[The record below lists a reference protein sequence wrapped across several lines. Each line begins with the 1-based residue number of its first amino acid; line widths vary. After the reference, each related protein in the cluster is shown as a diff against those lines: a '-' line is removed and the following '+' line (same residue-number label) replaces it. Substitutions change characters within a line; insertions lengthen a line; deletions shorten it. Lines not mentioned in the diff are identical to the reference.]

1 MPILSSTYDHWT
13 CAGSGFV
20 KVDWYDRRLL
30 PVTPESVP
38 LATDESIVVVGLIC
52 NCPTSNLVGLVKGHL
67 WYSIRP
73 LQGLYYNLEFIL
85 ARPTA
90 FQDEDSVRI
99 HLTSL
104 LESSQDANL
113 LLVRTETTSKE
124 TAKEGNSRRSP
135 LRWTLGEF
143 PKQDGWWWPWPCVVL
158 YAVVAHWFLYGIY

>member
-1 MPILSSTYDHWT
+1 M
-13 CAGSGFV
+13 GSGF

-30 PVTPESVP
+30 PVTPELVP
-38 LATDESIVVVGLIC
+38 LATDESIVGLIC
-52 NCPTSNLVGLVKGHL
+52 NRPTSNMVGLVKGHH

-99 HLTSL
+99 HLTYL

-135 LRWTLGEF
+135 LR
-143 PKQDGWWWPWPCVVL
+143 
-158 YAVVAHWFLYGIY
+158 

>member
-1 MPILSSTYDHWT
+1 M
-13 CAGSGFV
+13 GSGF

-30 PVTPESVP
+30 PVTPELVP
-38 LATDESIVVVGLIC
+38 LATDESIVGLIC
-52 NCPTSNLVGLVKGHL
+52 NRPTSNMVGLVKGHH

-135 LRWTLGEF
+135 LR
-143 PKQDGWWWPWPCVVL
+143 
-158 YAVVAHWFLYGIY
+158 